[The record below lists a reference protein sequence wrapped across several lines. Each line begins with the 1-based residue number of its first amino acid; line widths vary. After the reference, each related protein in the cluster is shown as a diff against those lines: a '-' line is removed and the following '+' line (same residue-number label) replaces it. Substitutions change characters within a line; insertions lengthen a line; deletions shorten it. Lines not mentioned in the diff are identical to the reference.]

1 MFFSQCQPYIRFAS
15 KITLKKYPSR
25 KVVAY
30 DYRLFYVAAGTVEIT
45 AGQSYALSVGSLL
58 VVPPGVCYR
67 IWAPEPVE
75 LLVLNFDCH
84 KNPALGEQPLAPVS
98 VDDFKP
104 QAAAFLAPEDAAA
117 LAGVLAESN
126 AAFACRPLQKIITE
140 FKTRPMYY
148 LESTALQLKLLLIE
162 LQRRNTPQGG
172 SLPQRLSRLTDYI
185 YAHLTNP
192 LSNSELAAVANY
204 HPYYLNRL
212 MQRYNG
218 QTLHSF
224 VTQCRL
230 NCAAEQLLYSSESIE
245 QIGRACGFLNQA
257 YFTAC
262 FKKQFGRT
270 PSAYRKQNGRL
281 L

>member
-162 LQRRNTPQGG
+162 LQRRNAPQGG

-185 YAHLTNP
+185 YTHLTNP
-192 LSNSELAAVANY
+192 LS
-204 HPYYLNRL
+204 
-212 MQRYNG
+212 
-218 QTLHSF
+218 HSF